1 MFINLTNFLKNK
13 FMARSRNQLMMKW
26 SSEKLLIKERKKR
39 EKLRISENRE
49 HKIYYYHQ
57 VDDPYSILVL
67 PLLKKIK
74 LKYNI
79 IIECILVGIP
89 PKKTTPE
96 PDMFQ
101 IHCLND
107 VRNIAP
113 YYGQKKKIN
122 DLPKKK
128 NVDIANYILSR
139 CDKTN
144 FIETASVLMEDL
156 WFEKEL
162 DISKKFS
169 IENFNLNETISI
181 IKKGNLIRKKNG
193 YYNGSS
199 FYYEGESYWGI
210 DRLNHLEM
218 RLKHLGLEKSEVH
231 EKIINRESLKKHGEI
246 INNEFELTIY
256 PSLNSP
262 YTYICFPK
270 IKRLLKKYNINMITK
285 PVLPM
290 LMRGM
295 HIPRYKGEYILMDS
309 AREGRLNGINL
320 NKIYSPLGKPAE
332 LAYSLFPKINE
343 FDKGFLYIEKLTIAS
358 FHDGINIGQK
368 SFLKSL
374 VDELNLPWEKIKL
387 ELGNNYWRK
396 ILENNLQEMYEG
408 NCWGVPSFK
417 LSDKNN
423 KNPFYQWGQD
433 RIWLIEEEIIKRS
446 C

>member
-89 PKKTTPE
+89 SKKTTPE

-169 IENFNLNETISI
+169 IKNFNLNETISI

-193 YYNGSS
+193 YYKEWFSDGSKYIEGYFINNDSTDKWTNWYENGQIKS
-199 FYYEGESYWGI
+199 
-210 DRLNHLEM
+210 
-218 RLKHLGLEKSEVH
+218 EKSFKNGIRIGKWTDWFKNGQKKSERVFD
-231 EKIINRESLKKHGEI
+231 ENKLNGLFNLWSESGVLITNGAFKNDLKDIIIRIKKKLIGFL
-246 INNEFELTIY
+246 NLYPPLTWKV
-256 PSLNSP
+256 N
-262 YTYICFPK
+262 
-270 IKRLLKKYNINMITK
+270 
-285 PVLPM
+285 PVL
-290 LMRGM
+290 LSSKTS
-295 HIPRYKGEYILMDS
+295 YF
-309 AREGRLNGINL
+309 RLTG
-320 NKIYSPLGKPAE
+320 
-332 LAYSLFPKINE
+332 
-343 FDKGFLYIEKLTIAS
+343 
-358 FHDGINIGQK
+358 
-368 SFLKSL
+368 
-374 VDELNLPWEKIKL
+374 
-387 ELGNNYWRK
+387 
-396 ILENNLQEMYEG
+396 
-408 NCWGVPSFK
+408 
-417 LSDKNN
+417 
-423 KNPFYQWGQD
+423 
-433 RIWLIEEEIIKRS
+433 
-446 C
+446 